1 MAAPDLVIDIR
12 NLTKRFEDTLAL
24 DNLTMS
30 LRRGEVLGF
39 LGPNGAGKST
49 AIRVILGL
57 LRADS
62 GSVKLLGGNPW
73 NEVATLHRRLAYVPG
88 DVSLWPALS
97 GGEAID
103 LLGNLRGG
111 LDEKRRAE
119 LVEKFELDT
128 AKKGRTYSKGNRQ
141 KVAVIAA
148 LCSNVE
154 LLLLDE
160 PTSGLD
166 PLMEAVFREEIL
178 KEKAKGRSILL
189 SSHIMSEVEALA
201 DRVCIIRAGRIIQ
214 TGTLD
219 EMRSRTRT
227 NITATL
233 KRLPTEI
240 HAQPGV
246 HDYSL
251 LGHRLSCSVDA
262 EHLDAF
268 MTVLARHGIET
279 LISEPPSLE
288 ELFLSQYDDTAKQA
302 A

>member
-24 DNLTMS
+24 DDLTMS
-30 LRRGEVLGF
+30 LRQGEVLGF

-73 NEVATLHRRLAYVPG
+73 KEVATLHRRLAYVPG

-103 LLGNLRGG
+103 LLGNLRRG

-154 LLLLDE
+154 LLILDE

-201 DRVCIIRAGRIIQ
+201 DRVCIIRDGRIIQ

-219 EMRSRTRT
+219 EMRSQTRT

-240 HAQPGV
+240 QTLPGV
-246 HDYSL
+246 HDFFL

-268 MTVLARHGIET
+268 MTILARHGIET